1 MEVVN
6 LLQHEP
12 QLFGTYPQFLKDCEN
27 GTLPEYSFVE
37 PNYSD
42 HDTDSGEELAND
54 QHPDHHVQAGELFI
68 ARVYNAIRQNPDLW
82 KTTALLVVY
91 DEHGGIYDHV
101 PPPACT
107 PDGYV
112 ASANDTGTG
121 REFRFDRLGVRVPA
135 LLISPWIPKGTV
147 VSGRVFEHAS
157 IPATVTNFFL
167 KNYEQRSVREKA
179 ADTFL
184 DLLSLPK
191 MRTDAPEFDI
201 D

>member
-1 MEVVN
+1 
-6 LLQHEP
+6 
-12 QLFGTYPQFLKDCEN
+12 
-27 GTLPEYSFVE
+27 
-37 PNYSD
+37 
-42 HDTDSGEELAND
+42 
-54 QHPDHHVQAGELFI
+54 
-68 ARVYNAIRQNPDLW
+68 
-82 KTTALLVVY
+82 
-91 DEHGGIYDHV
+91 
-101 PPPACT
+101 
-107 PDGYV
+107 
-112 ASANDTGTG
+112 
-121 REFRFDRLGVRVPA
+121 VPA
-135 LLISPWIPKGTV
+135 ILISPWIPKGTV